1 MECMKRSMKYSLVFG
16 ICGCFVIPVIYE
28 IYANVS
34 RDIALW
40 LFAAYVLA
48 AGVKFSGLPAK
59 EAFLGIT
66 CTVAYSS
73 VLAIPAFLLV
83 HPRVKSMLEK
93 RSKYFALP
101 FREQVRFLI
110 AAALIFLLM
119 YLFWLTRAGFK
130 KAFEKFRSNGEKAK
144 GYIENAFDDSKD
156 EEP

>member
-48 AGVKFSGLPAK
+48 V
-59 EAFLGIT
+59 
-66 CTVAYSS
+66 
-73 VLAIPAFLLV
+73 
-83 HPRVKSMLEK
+83 
-93 RSKYFALP
+93 
-101 FREQVRFLI
+101 LI

-119 YLFWLTRAGFK
+119 YLVWLTRAGFK